1 MEWNSSEAVGL
12 FHHSVYLCNLFIDV
26 LFIWLDLCLVKNLM
40 HFCNCVSVFLGKLN
54 LKICSKICSH
64 NMLQAVHL
72 MVNLLTNQILIPAT
86 PPTPLSLTAL
96 HVAKKL
102 ANAVLDA
109 ARPTNWLSMHWERQ
123 RKPVIKNFDHGLIT
137 LEKERCFFLGNL
149 RKHKWRNW
157 LAVVSWECC
166 TRTHS
171 LSLGQ

>member
-1 MEWNSSEAVGL
+1 MEWNSSEVVGL
-12 FHHSVYLCNLFIDV
+12 FHHSVYLRNSFIDV
-26 LFIWLDLCLVKNLM
+26 LFLWLDFVSSQKFNA
-40 HFCNCVSVFLGKLN
+40 FFNCVSVILGKLN

-109 ARPTNWLSMHWERQ
+109 ARPTNWLSMHRERQ
-123 RKPVIKNFDHGLIT
+123 HKPVLKDFDHGLIT
-137 LEKERCFFLGNL
+137 LENERCFFLGNL
-149 RKHKWRNW
+149 RKNKWRNW

>member
-1 MEWNSSEAVGL
+1 MEWNSSEVVGL
-12 FHHSVYLCNLFIDV
+12 FHHSVYLRNLFIDV
-26 LFIWLDLCLVKNLM
+26 LFLWLDFVSSQKFNA
-40 HFCNCVSVFLGKLN
+40 FFNCVSVILGKLN